1 MEVGAREPSCGQTR
15 GGATGRDVAGG
26 RTARAACVRC
36 SRETRPA
43 PGPPARRVLPL
54 WTRTLSSGG
63 KRTVCG
69 RSEEKTG
76 LVPSAR
82 RVPQGRRAGR
92 PVGGSG
98 DGVFRKWS
106 WEETCLM
113 CRVFQKH
120 SKDIY
125 ANRVIKTTFLAVRA
139 LHWLLYLPA
148 ADGNVK
154 ALARRTNFFSSKK
167 RISSALAAPLRQSF
181 QLRAGICCGPRRF
194 SLRRPRVTRG
204 GDDPGENGVPSP
216 SRTRGPASRA
226 LSLCSGRGG
235 RAGPAAPRPRRPR
248 RASVC
253 PEARFADGVSH
264 SERGCGL
271 RTLLTAGRCPVLR
284 FSGKVSRGRGFQI
297 EGRRI
302 RSRTRQQRGQ
312 AQP

>member
-1 MEVGAREPSCGQTR
+1 MKVGAREPSCGQTR

-98 DGVFRKWS
+98 DGAFRKWS

-148 ADGNVK
+148 ADGNIK

-194 SLRRPRVTRG
+194 SLRRPRATRG
-204 GDDPGENGVPSP
+204 GDDPGKTGFPLPPGHGALPREPSP
-216 SRTRGPASRA
+216 SAAAVVAARGPLRP
-226 LSLCSGRGG
+226 GRGD
-235 RAGPAAPRPRRPR
+235 RAVRPSVQKRVSLMASPALNAA
-248 RASVC
+248 AS
-253 PEARFADGVSH
+253 
-264 SERGCGL
+264 
-271 RTLLTAGRCPVLR
+271 
-284 FSGKVSRGRGFQI
+284 
-297 EGRRI
+297 
-302 RSRTRQQRGQ
+302 
-312 AQP
+312 

>member
-1 MEVGAREPSCGQTR
+1 MKVGAREPSCGQTR
-15 GGATGRDVAGG
+15 GGATGWDVAGG

-98 DGVFRKWS
+98 DGAFRKWS

-148 ADGNVK
+148 ADGNIK

-167 RISSALAAPLRQSF
+167 RISSALRRLFASLFSFEREFAAVLGASPSADHGRHEEGTIRGKTGFPLPPGHGA
-181 QLRAGICCGPRRF
+181 LPRK
-194 SLRRPRVTRG
+194 
-204 GDDPGENGVPSP
+204 PSP
-216 SRTRGPASRA
+216 SAAAVVAARGPLRP
-226 LSLCSGRGG
+226 GRGD
-235 RAGPAAPRPRRPR
+235 RAVRPSVQKRVSLMASPALNA
-248 RASVC
+248 A
-253 PEARFADGVSH
+253 
-264 SERGCGL
+264 
-271 RTLLTAGRCPVLR
+271 AG
-284 FSGKVSRGRGFQI
+284 
-297 EGRRI
+297 
-302 RSRTRQQRGQ
+302 
-312 AQP
+312 